1 MAYRSITDILGET
14 SLERLHHLDENAMQL
29 LGQLDLV
36 ALIGADKQV
45 ARDQDAAVLLLVCGQ
60 EIVDGGEL

>member
-1 MAYRSITDILGET
+1 
-14 SLERLHHLDENAMQL
+14 MQL

-45 ARDQDAAVLLLVCGQ
+45 ARDEDAAVLLLVCGQ

>member
-1 MAYRSITDILGET
+1 
-14 SLERLHHLDENAMQL
+14 MQL
-29 LGQLDLV
+29 LGQFDLV

-45 ARDQDAAVLLLVCGQ
+45 ARDGNAAVLLLVRGQ